1 MTLLEVTEVR
11 KRFVSVRAVDGISF
25 AVQRGEIFGLLGPN
39 GAGKTTLIRM
49 LLGMLRPDSGSVR
62 FYDGEAVRRNLPPN
76 RVGYLPEERGLY
88 QDMPILE
95 TLKFLGALRG
105 MERAAATAAGEE
117 WLKRLDLYS
126 RRNDK
131 LKTLS
136 KGNQQKVQLAS
147 ALLHR
152 PVVAILD
159 EPFSGLDPSNQEF
172 LLTII
177 RELRDGG
184 MTILLSA
191 HQMQLVERLADRVLL
206 VNQGREILSG
216 TLPQVRQRGASER
229 RLRVRYRDAA
239 PPPFF
244 LPEVRGVETPA
255 PNELV
260 LLLEDEASI
269 SPVLRH
275 LAEQIVLVDV
285 RVEELSLH
293 DIYLQAVGGSRVQ
306 PEESV
311 AQPVAS

>member
-1 MTLLEVTEVR
+1 MTLLEVTNVQ
-11 KRFVSVRAVDGISF
+11 KQFVGVKAVDGLSL
-25 AVQRGEIFGLLGPN
+25 ALQSGEVFGLLGPN

-49 LLGMLRPDSGSVR
+49 LLGMIRPDSGSIR
-62 FYDGEAVRRNLPPN
+62 FYDGEAVRQHVPAT

-95 TLKFLGALRG
+95 TLKFLGGLRG
-105 MERAAATAAGEE
+105 MTREAATQAGEE
-117 WLKRLDLYS
+117 WLKRLDLHP

-152 PVVAILD
+152 PLVAILD

-177 RELRDGG
+177 RELRADG
-184 MTILLSA
+184 MTVLLSA

-206 VNQGREILSG
+206 VNHGREILSG
-216 TLPQVRQRGASER
+216 TLPEVRQRGAAER
-229 RLRVRYRDAA
+229 RLRVRYRGVN
-239 PPPFF
+239 PPAFF
-244 LPEVRGVETPA
+244 LPNVRGVETPA
-255 PNELV
+255 PGELV
-260 LLLEDEASI
+260 LLLDDEADI

-275 LAEQIVLVDV
+275 VAEQIALVDV
-285 RVEELSLH
+285 RVEEMSLH
-293 DIYLQAVGGSRVQ
+293 EIYLQAVGESRRNADA
-306 PEESV
+306 PTALE
-311 AQPVAS
+311 PAS

>member
-1 MTLLEVTEVR
+1 MTLLEVTNVQ
-11 KRFVSVRAVDGISF
+11 KQFVGVKAVDGLSLAF
-25 AVQRGEIFGLLGPN
+25 RRGEVFGLLGPN

-49 LLGMLRPDSGSVR
+49 LLGMIRPDSGSIR
-62 FYDGEAVRRNLPPN
+62 FYDGDAVRPHVPAT

-95 TLKFLGALRG
+95 TLKFLGGLRG
-105 MERAAATAAGEE
+105 MTCEAATQAGEQ
-117 WLKRLDLYS
+117 WLKRLDLHP

-177 RELRDGG
+177 RELRAEG

-206 VNQGREILSG
+206 VNHGREILSG
-216 TLPQVRQRGASER
+216 TMAEVRQRGAAER
-229 RLRVRYRDAA
+229 RLRIRHHGVN
-239 PPPFF
+239 PPTFF
-244 LPEVRGVETPA
+244 LPNVRGVETPA
-255 PNELV
+255 PGELV
-260 LLLEDEASI
+260 LLLDDAADI

-275 LAEQIVLVDV
+275 VAEQIALVDV
-285 RVEELSLH
+285 RVEEMSLH
-293 DIYLQAVGGSRVQ
+293 DIYLQSVGAHGRNA
-306 PEESV
+306 E
-311 AQPVAS
+311 ASTALEPAS